1 MKLMRQDRTLS
12 PVGALIRAYRAERGM
27 SQLDLALEADISSR
41 HLSFIET
48 GRSAPSRETVLSLA
62 AALNVPLR
70 DRNGLL
76 EAAGYARLY
85 GETPLGADSMTHVK
99 EALSLILKSS
109 GENPA
114 WVINLR
120 FDALM
125 SNHAGRSLL
134 KAFCACP
141 PDEIPNFARLLI
153 SDNGLKPFI
162 ENADEVAVH
171 VIERIR
177 RDIGGM
183 HTRTPEDE
191 ALLQEI
197 LPASVALRAK
207 RTTLAP
213 DFLLVPIRFRRG
225 ALSLDLFTTV
235 TTFGSPND
243 VTLQE
248 LRVETLFPA
257 DARSKQKLA
266 RIVRS

>member
-1 MKLMRQDRTLS
+1 VQ
-12 PVGALIRAYRAERGM
+12 
-27 SQLDLALEADISSR
+27 
-41 HLSFIET
+41 
-48 GRSAPSRETVLSLA
+48 
-62 AALNVPLR
+62 
-70 DRNGLL
+70 
-76 EAAGYARLY
+76 
-85 GETPLGADSMTHVK
+85 
-99 EALSLILKSS
+99 EALSLILRSS

-114 WVINLR
+114 WVINPR

-125 SNHAGRSLL
+125 SNRAGRSLL

-153 SDNGLKPFI
+153 SDDGLKPFI

-183 HTRTPEDE
+183 HARTAEDE
-191 ALLQEI
+191 AFLQEV

-207 RTTLAP
+207 RTTLVP
-213 DFLLVPIRFRRG
+213 GFLLVPIRFRRG
-225 ALSLDLFTTV
+225 ELSLDLFTTI

-257 DARSKQKLA
+257 DANSRQRLA
-266 RIVRS
+266 RIIGS

>member
-1 MKLMRQDRTLS
+1 M
-12 PVGALIRAYRAERGM
+12 V
-27 SQLDLALEADISSR
+27 LALA
-41 HLSFIET
+41 
-48 GRSAPSRETVLSLA
+48 V
-62 AALNVPLR
+62 ALNVPLR

-85 GETPLGADSMTHVK
+85 SETPLDADSMAHVQ
-99 EALSLILKSS
+99 EALSLILRSS

-114 WVINLR
+114 WVINPR

-125 SNHAGRSLL
+125 SNRAGRSLL

-153 SDNGLKPFI
+153 SDDGLKPFI

-183 HTRTPEDE
+183 HARTAEDE
-191 ALLQEI
+191 AFLQEV

-207 RTTLAP
+207 RTTLVP
-213 DFLLVPIRFRRG
+213 GFLLVPIRFRRG
-225 ALSLDLFTTV
+225 ELSLDLFTTI

-257 DARSKQKLA
+257 DANSRQRLA
-266 RIVRS
+266 RIIGS